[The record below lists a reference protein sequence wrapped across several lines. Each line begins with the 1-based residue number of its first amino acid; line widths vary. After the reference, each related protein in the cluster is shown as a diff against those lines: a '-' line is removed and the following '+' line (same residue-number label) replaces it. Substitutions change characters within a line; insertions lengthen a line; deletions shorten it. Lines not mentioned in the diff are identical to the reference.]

1 MPPKSTNN
9 PIKKE
14 CSFKCMAI
22 AVRNFLSPHFRASFQ
37 VTKKIV
43 EIEKS
48 EAKLTLTTQSF
59 GNDPKVKLRH
69 RNVYSSTVG
78 VCRLYLSAVSLP
90 VHIADDIVT
99 REKVLS

>member
-1 MPPKSTNN
+1 MHGHCCSKFFISTFSC
-9 PIKKE
+9 KF
-14 CSFKCMAI
+14 S
-22 AVRNFLSPHFRASFQ
+22 SYQ
-37 VTKKIV
+37 KIV

-99 REKVLS
+99 